1 MIDIVDPTTRS
12 RMMAGIKG
20 KNTKPELVLRRALH
34 ALGLRFRLHNRKI
47 KGMPDLVFPKFKAVV
62 FVHGCFWHRH
72 AGCRYA
78 TTPATRPEFWLT
90 KFAAN
95 VARDTAVK
103 TALLESGWR
112 VATVWECALRKPW
125 QVEATADLMADWL
138 ATDSTEIE
146 IGEVQAGRSLLSSS
160 LPSSSLLKPI

>member
-1 MIDIVDPTTRS
+1 MTDIVDPETRS

-47 KGMPDLVFPKFKAVV
+47 KGMPDLAFPKFKAVV

-72 AGCRYA
+72 AGCKYA
-78 TTPATRPEFWLT
+78 TTPSTRPEFWQT

-95 VARDTAVK
+95 VARDAAVK
-103 TALLESGWR
+103 TALLESGFR
-112 VATVWECALRKPW
+112 MATVWECALRKPW
-125 QVEATADLMADWL
+125 QVQATADLVADWL
-138 ATDSTEIE
+138 ASASAEIE
-146 IGEVQAGRSLLSSS
+146 IGEVQAGRSLFSSIAF
-160 LPSSSLLKPI
+160 P